1 MALIA
6 EGALDGEA
14 VDALAERLG
23 VGERQLRRLFRQH
36 LGASPI
42 AVAQTR
48 RVLFAKQL
56 IVETTMPMTE
66 VALASGFS
74 SIRRFNATFHTLYRR
89 PPRELRR
96 SSSAVGEQ
104 TGAEGITLMLAYAP
118 PYDWDAMIGFLAARA
133 ITGIEA
139 VDASKRY
146 RRSIALDGAQG
157 AIRVEPDERER
168 GLRVTIRFP
177 RIASLAT
184 IVRRVRRIFD
194 LSADPLAIG
203 EDLARDPLLAPLV
216 ARRPGLRVPGAWDG
230 FEVAVR
236 AMLGQQITV
245 TGALKLAA
253 KLVAAYGEKLCPSDG
268 TSLTHTFPTPEIPVI
283 MPKPDLT
290 ALTGGYRKTPVLQ
303 IGADIY
309 CDSQLIM
316 RELERRHPTPSFYP
330 AGRGAADALAWWAE
344 KTTFSPAVSM
354 AFAKKPDALPEGFLE
369 DRAKFSGRNI
379 DPAAMMAAVPNLLD
393 QLRAH
398 FDWLDQSLADS
409 RSFLQGSAASLAD
422 LAAYHPIWFLKQNFG
437 LTAAPLDGFPRL
449 LSWAERVAAIGHG
462 RRSPMTSEQA
472 LDVARTATSIAKA
485 STDAKD
491 PIGRKPGQVVS
502 VTPDDT
508 GRDPVIGELVTS
520 GIHEIV
526 IRRSDPAIGEV
537 CVHFPRAGF
546 VVTSPS
552 AISTGPTPALA
563 SSSHA

>member
-1 MALIA
+1 MTDIILHHYETSPYA
-6 EGALDGEA
+6 EK
-14 VDALAERLG
+14 VRLG
-23 VGERQLRRLFRQH
+23 
-36 LGASPI
+36 LGLKGLAWAS
-42 AVAQTR
+42 V
-48 RVLFAKQL
+48 
-56 IVETTMPMTE
+56 
-66 VALASGFS
+66 
-74 SIRRFNATFHTLYRR
+74 
-89 PPRELRR
+89 
-96 SSSAVGEQ
+96 
-104 TGAEGITLMLAYAP
+104 
-118 PYDWDAMIGFLAARA
+118 
-133 ITGIEA
+133 
-139 VDASKRY
+139 
-146 RRSIALDGAQG
+146 
-157 AIRVEPDERER
+157 
-168 GLRVTIRFP
+168 
-177 RIASLAT
+177 
-184 IVRRVRRIFD
+184 
-194 LSADPLAIG
+194 
-203 EDLARDPLLAPLV
+203 
-216 ARRPGLRVPGAWDG
+216 
-230 FEVAVR
+230 
-236 AMLGQQITV
+236 
-245 TGALKLAA
+245 
-253 KLVAAYGEKLCPSDG
+253 
-268 TSLTHTFPTPEIPVI
+268 EIPVI

-344 KTTFSPAVSM
+344 KTTFSPAVSI

-437 LTAAPLDGFPRL
+437 LTATPLDSFPRL

-462 RRSPMTSEQA
+462 RRSTITSEQA

-508 GRDPVIGELVTS
+508 GRDPVVGELVAS
-520 GIHEIV
+520 SADEIV
-526 IRRSDPAIGEV
+526 IRRSDPVVGEV
-537 CVHFPRAGF
+537 CIHFPRAGF
-546 VVTSPS
+546 VVAS
-552 AISTGPTPALA
+552 A
-563 SSSHA
+563 